1 MVLSHLEIGGLEK
14 RTERKTETEI
24 DKIQFTKIGGFICI
38 ILLFFFQ
45 DLRHFCW
52 RNDDL
57 FKNTWKLKFTEKKIA
72 NKSWIEILGCR
83 TLCTSA
89 FLNVRLV

>member
-1 MVLSHLEIGGLEK
+1 MFLAHLEIEGSEK
-14 RTERKTETEI
+14 RTEM
-24 DKIQFTKIGGFICI
+24 DNIQFTINIDRW
-38 ILLFFFQ
+38 LHLHFFQ
-45 DLRHFCW
+45 DLHYFCW